1 MAQPTNL
8 VDTYDAV
15 NTIKESLEDVIYLIT
30 PDATPF
36 FSRSQKKSISN
47 TLHEWNT
54 SSLRAS
60 TLNNANIEGDETTS
74 EARTQTTRLNNVTQI
89 FKNSVAVSDTDTAID
104 HAGRSGVM
112 ASEMLKV
119 LKEQK
124 LDVEKTMFSNQPKN
138 AGNASTARRMAGA
151 ATWVTTNVNFQ
162 SGNSGANPTGDGS
175 DARTDDGTPT
185 AFTQTKFDSVMQ
197 SVWTNGGEPDVCY
210 LSPFNMNAALSFVGN
225 NNQRAN
231 VVADNERVVN
241 SLSVY
246 LTPWG
251 QISFNP
257 SREVRGSD
265 VWIMQSDMWHVGVLR
280 AAKNVA
286 LAKTGDSERRQIT
299 QELTMICANES
310 ASGLIADNTAS

>member
-30 PDATPF
+30 PESTPF

-60 TLNNANIEGDETTS
+60 TLNNANIEGDDTVS
-74 EARTQTTRLNNVTQI
+74 EARTQTTRLNNVSQI

-104 HAGRSGVM
+104 HAGRSSVM

-185 AFTQTKFDSVMQ
+185 AFTQAKFDSVMQ
-197 SVWTNGGEPDVCY
+197 SVWTNGGEPDTCY

-231 VVADNERVVN
+231 VVADNEKVVN

-251 QISFNP
+251 QISFQP

>member
-185 AFTQTKFDSVMQ
+185 AFSQSKFDSVMQ
-197 SVWTNGGEPDVCY
+197 SVWTNGGEPDTCY

>member
-15 NTIKESLEDVIYLIT
+15 NTIKERPRGRYLSYNPKCHPI
-30 PDATPF
+30 

-60 TLNNANIEGDETTS
+60 TLNNANIEGDDTVS
-74 EARTQTTRLNNVTQI
+74 EARTQTTRLNNSTQI

-124 LDVEKTMFSNQPKN
+124 LDVEKTMFSNQAKN

-151 ATWVTTNVNFQ
+151 TT
-162 SGNSGANPTGDGS
+162 GNYK
-175 DARTDDGTPT
+175 R
-185 AFTQTKFDSVMQ
+185 
-197 SVWTNGGEPDVCY
+197 
-210 LSPFNMNAALSFVGN
+210 
-225 NNQRAN
+225 
-231 VVADNERVVN
+231 
-241 SLSVY
+241 
-246 LTPWG
+246 
-251 QISFNP
+251 
-257 SREVRGSD
+257 
-265 VWIMQSDMWHVGVLR
+265 
-280 AAKNVA
+280 
-286 LAKTGDSERRQIT
+286 
-299 QELTMICANES
+299 
-310 ASGLIADNTAS
+310 